1 MFITVLTRVYWTPFW
16 ITADESSPQPISL
29 RTTTILLPP
38 TLSSP
43 KWSFRFKFTYRNPVR
58 ISHLSQICNVQS
70 PDFHHRNTYAVGTN
84 VRSDQRRCSNAEG
97 LLGLRPILNMKN
109 EIFLVVGIL
118 IVLSW
123 ATIPYSMIA
132 IYQLFHRK
140 ILPLPSEQK
149 WTEAAGSSNV
159 GANLTNTR
167 HHIVQR
173 VC

>member
-1 MFITVLTRVYWTPFW
+1 VGHIFHLLINYPPF
-16 ITADESSPQPISL
+16 TEPECSLPYSQESTGLHSELRQTKSPPQPISL
-29 RTTTILLPP
+29 RTITILLPP

-123 ATIPYSMIA
+123 ATIPYRMIA
-132 IYQLFHRK
+132 IYQHFQRK

-149 WTEAAGSSNV
+149 
-159 GANLTNTR
+159 
-167 HHIVQR
+167 
-173 VC
+173 